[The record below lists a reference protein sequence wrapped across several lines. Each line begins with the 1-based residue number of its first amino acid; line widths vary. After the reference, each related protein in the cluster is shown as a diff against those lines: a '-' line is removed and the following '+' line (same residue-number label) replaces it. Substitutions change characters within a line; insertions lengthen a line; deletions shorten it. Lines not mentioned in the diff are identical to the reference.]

1 MLVLFTCVSSRQGE
15 DVTAARNLQC
25 LLIDILVNFAT
36 TAPELPEPDPLASC
50 NENHSKTTAV
60 SGTPTSSQSPP
71 EPAITSKGI
80 STETLLQIKES
91 IQKQQES
98 KERMYKS
105 RAVVR
110 RLSQQEEELVQ
121 LAKTIHHGRKQDFL
135 SALTHSVTTS
145 TCSSSNSLIQDED
158 WDGSLTPQDI
168 SALAKKAYDPQ
179 KRMTV
184 YDTNVVE
191 SAPYY
196 YHLGASDALDIQDT
210 TSATEIVRALR
221 RKLPGFLDFQ
231 RKVNGVKAK
240 YMKEF
245 EILWKPERTHS
256 GWQIKRQCP

>member
-1 MLVLFTCVSSRQGE
+1 MVFK
-15 DVTAARNLQC
+15 C

-50 NENHSKTTAV
+50 NENHSRTTAV
-60 SGTPTSSQSPP
+60 SSTPTSSQSPP
-71 EPAITSKGI
+71 EPAITSKSKSI
-80 STETLLQIKES
+80 STETLLQIQEG

-98 KERMYKS
+98 KGWMYKS

-110 RLSQQEEELVQ
+110 RLSQQKEELVQ
-121 LAKTIHHGRKQDFL
+121 LAKTIHHGSKQDFL
-135 SALTHSVTTS
+135 SALAHSVTTS

-168 SALAKKAYDPQ
+168 LALGKKAHDPQ

-184 YDTNVVE
+184 YDTIIVE
-191 SAPYY
+191 SAPYH
-196 YHLGASDALDIQDT
+196 YHLIASDVLDIQDT

-221 RKLPGFLDFQ
+221 KKLPGFLDSE

-256 GWQIKRQCP
+256 MKNQIYVSVMTA